1 MRALHILAI
10 AGVVLAVLVPVANG
24 GAPVGP
30 TQPAGNQLW
39 YRVNVSITGSYRLTS
54 TEGTEVQT
62 NAWSLHSNTAILLKR
77 VCTIEGSPLSAS
89 RLATING
96 LGQSFS
102 CAQLRRAVRGLPQA
116 RSFRA
121 RMQEDFSFNANAT
134 GTAEKWELTATTTA
148 YPTVVNGKAA
158 QCPGGSTHR
167 IAGPIDITG
176 RIAGSARN
184 GLSAG
189 FNTRDGWAPGTETRS
204 YGECTDVATGEAV
217 TRADHGTSSKPISAG
232 VLGGEYD
239 VVRGGG
245 RGGEFGGALLL
256 RAIKIRNVEHLFGR
270 SFTVSGTQPGTYQ
283 FAANSGSSTKSVAYR
298 IDFTLCPRGGRN
310 VQGC

>member
-1 MRALHILAI
+1 
-10 AGVVLAVLVPVANG
+10 
-24 GAPVGP
+24 
-30 TQPAGNQLW
+30 
-39 YRVNVSITGSYRLTS
+39 
-54 TEGTEVQT
+54 VQT
-62 NAWSLHSNTAILLKR
+62 NAWSLHSNAAILLKR
-77 VCTIEGSPLSAS
+77 VCTIEGSPLSTS
-89 RLATING
+89 QIATLNA

-102 CAQLRRAVRGLPQA
+102 CAQLRRAVRGSSPLA
-116 RSFRA
+116 RSLRA
-121 RMQEDFSFNANAT
+121 RMREDFSFNANAT
-134 GTAEKWELTATTTA
+134 GTAGKWELTATATA

-158 QCPGGSTHR
+158 QCPGGTTHR
-167 IAGPIDITG
+167 IAGPVDITG

-189 FNTRDGWAPGTETRS
+189 FNTSDGWAPATETRS
-204 YGECTDVATGEAV
+204 YGECTDIATGEAV
-217 TRADHGTSSKPISAG
+217 TGSSHGSSIKPISAG

-256 RAIKIRNVEHLFGR
+256 RLIKIRNAEHLFGR
-270 SFTVSGTQPGTYQ
+270 SFTVSGVQPGTYQ
-283 FAANSGSSTKSVAYR
+283 FAGNSGSSTKSVNYR